1 MSLHFSLRPLP
12 SGRVLRL
19 VDGAHACAAAGLALA
34 ALQLASAAAHGAA
47 ALSLAGLPP
56 VALAWRA
63 ARRAVSRSGRLE
75 VDARGAA
82 AWQAAGEP
90 AMPLRPVR
98 WLVFGGVVWIRARVG
113 GRRLDLLS
121 GRDAHPDADWRG
133 LMRWLRWLDRGAA
146 AAGDLESRPGATT

>member
-98 WLVFGGVVWIRARVG
+98 WLVFGG
-113 GRRLDLLS
+113 RRLDLLS